1 MYNTEIRDEMINNTL
16 GKIFSLFHIEQRWK
30 WLGICIQSNK
40 ESNRYKAMIKGK
52 DLKKMGHEPGPVY
65 REILQAVLDAKL
77 NGQIKTRSDEL
88 VFVKNYVQ

>member
-1 MYNTEIRDEMINNTL
+1 MMAATKQEKVKRSISNYFTRL
-16 GKIFSLFHIEQRWK
+16 RHIDT
-30 WLGICIQSNK
+30 S
-40 ESNRYKAMIKGK
+40 IKGK

-77 NGQIKTRSDEL
+77 NGQVKTRSDEL